1 MRKPFC
7 LILLCMLCCGF
18 VKPSHKPLVSGA
30 LSPDTTSA
38 FGHYA
43 EAVKRLAIY
52 RDTTA
57 TRREIAAAL
66 SADSTYAPAQYLWA
80 RLGADDAVQAVDYAR
95 RAYKSDTTNLIYLQ
109 NLAERAVNAGSYGE
123 AIDCYTQLTRRGN
136 EPDWFRILALL
147 YNSEN
152 KPFAAIAALD
162 SAEVRVG
169 RNPYLVR
176 MRQELLLS
184 TLQVGRAESD
194 AQTMIDEMP
203 YSYEGYVA
211 MGNVCAATM
220 RDSLAQANYLRA
232 VRLASNDTD
241 SYLAWAALSDYYMDK
256 RNYCAYFNALGHLFD
271 NPVMPLERK
280 IAQFNLYTSNTTVYG
295 TYYAELN
302 ALAGKLIIRYP
313 ANKEVIDLYAHHL
326 FASGKAADAVALYKQ
341 NLDNES
347 ATRDDYGKIIEI
359 EGYLDRPD
367 SVARYL
373 AMALRRFPQDAQMR
387 AQQGHIHLLANR
399 YKEAVA
405 SYREAVK
412 YAQNDTLRSALWG
425 FIGDAEHQRGDMK
438 RCYAAYERALK
449 LDADNASVLNNYA
462 YFLSIEERDL
472 ERALA
477 MATRANAVSGNNP
490 TFLDTQAWVLYRLG
504 RYAEAKK
511 LQQQALSL
519 DRNESAELA
528 LHYGDILDALG
539 ESFMAQTYWRKAL
552 ERGADTTE
560 IERRLD
566 GSYRPATNDKT
577 KDKRR

>member
-1 MRKPFC
+1 MRTAQRTERVQN
-7 LILLCMLCCGF
+7 LL
-18 VKPSHKPLVSGA
+18 H
-30 LSPDTTSA
+30 PDTTSA

-109 NLAERAVNAGSYGE
+109 NLAERAVNAGRYGE
-123 AIDCYTQLTRRGN
+123 AIECYTQLTRRGN

-184 TLQVGRAESD
+184 TSQFVRAESD
-194 AQTMIDEMP
+194 AQTIIDEMP

-220 RDSLAQANYLRA
+220 RDSLAQENYLRA
-232 VRLASNDTD
+232 TRLASNDAD
-241 SYLAWAALSDYYMDK
+241 SYLAWAALGDYYFDK
-256 RNYCAYFNALGHLFD
+256 RDYKAYFNALGHLFD
-271 NPVMPLERK
+271 NPTMPLERK
-280 IAQFNLYTSNTTVYG
+280 IAQFKLFTSNNTVYSA
-295 TYYAELN
+295 YYPQFN
-302 ALAGKLIIRYP
+302 ALVGKLIIRYP
-313 ANKEVIDLYAHHL
+313 ENKEVIDLYTRHL
-326 FASGKAADAVALYKQ
+326 ILSGQVEQALVIFKQ
-341 NLDNES
+341 NLDKPDV
-347 ATRDDYGKIIEI
+347 APDDYRRIIEI
-359 EGYLDRPD
+359 ENYLGRPD
-367 SVARYL
+367 SVARYTAL
-373 AMALRRFPQDAQMR
+373 ALRRFPHDAQMCT
-387 AQQGHIHLLANR
+387 QQGHIHLLARR
-399 YKEAVA
+399 YNEAVA
-405 SYREAVK
+405 SYREAIK
-412 YAQNDTLRSALWG
+412 YAQNDTLRSELWG

-477 MATRANAVSGNNP
+477 MATRATATEQNNP

-519 DRNESAELA
+519 DSNESAELA

-539 ESFMAQTYWRKAL
+539 EKFMAQTYWRKAL
-552 ERGADTTE
+552 ERGADAAK
-560 IERRLD
+560 IESRLN
-566 GSYRPATNDKT
+566 GTYRSDTGNKT
-577 KDKRR
+577 KGKK